1 MKTLKL
7 FLTLALAAAVTTASA
22 QFANTGAS
30 HASGKSRSGKS
41 ILEKDTENYNRIYVS
56 YSPVALKGFY
66 GAAGKLSLPGV
77 SVGYTRGINLK
88 SDLPLFLELGGQL
101 SYASNTFDKSDLP
114 LLDLFDDYDYTM
126 SSFLPEQK
134 HTFVAVSVPVAVS
147 YKFSFAGKKF
157 SVAPLVGLNFRYNI
171 IGEFETEITNDL
183 YSAAEKGYFYQNWD
197 NSPTEQMLYGPR
209 KDDYKKFQVGWQI
222 GLNLNYK
229 KLNIGVSYMKDFMKI
244 TDTAKA
250 SVTYVTLGIH
260 F

>member
-30 HASGKSRSGKS
+30 NASSKSRSGKS
-41 ILEKDTENYNRIYVS
+41 VLEKDTESYNRIYVS
-56 YSPVALKGFY
+56 YSPLALKGFY
-66 GAAGKLSLPGV
+66 GAAGKLSLTGV
-77 SVGYTRGINLK
+77 SAGYTHGINLK
-88 SDLPLFLELGGQL
+88 SDLPLFLEIGGQI
-101 SYASNTFDKSDLP
+101 SYASGKFDKSDLP
-114 LLDLFDDYDYTM
+114 LLDLFDDYDYTI

-147 YKFSFAGKKF
+147 YKFSFADKKF
-157 SVAPLVGLNFRYNI
+157 SVAPLIGLNFRYNI

-183 YSAAEKGYFYQNWD
+183 YSDAEKDRIYQSWD
-197 NSPTEQMLYGPR
+197 NNPTKQMLYGPR
-209 KDDYKKFQVGWQI
+209 EGDYKGFQIGWQI
-222 GLNLNYK
+222 GLNINYK
-229 KLNIGVSYMKDFMKI
+229 KLNLGVSYTKDFSKI

-250 SVTYVTLGIH
+250 SITYVTLGVN